1 MTLPLLFGP
10 YGSAAAEHIERFA
23 QANIN
28 ALWFHGF
35 DPAAFEVCQK
45 HGIAA
50 CVEFKTFR
58 ADFAQRPDLVPI
70 GVNGKPIR
78 FGELVQGVCLS
89 KQDFLNE
96 TEAALIAGLKQFEP
110 TGVWLDYLTYAG
122 WFETPAP
129 DLQDSCFCPAC
140 IREFCQA
147 TGIDADTSQAILG
160 HHAAA
165 WARHKCE
172 RVARYA
178 THYAGLVRSLR
189 PGCVTG
195 AYMCPWT
202 PEEFDGALT
211 RIFAQDYALLA
222 PAIDIFTPLIYCT
235 KSGRPHRWGR
245 DFLEASPGF
254 VPAGKPVQLI
264 LDVLEF
270 PGSLLET
277 AQSALPSLGIQ
288 LFGGARIF
296 NDPKHVRL
304 FAQAVE
310 EIREKSAL

>member
-1 MTLPLLFGP
+1 MTTSPTPG
-10 YGSAAAEHIERFA
+10 
-23 QANIN
+23 
-28 ALWFHGF
+28 
-35 DPAAFEVCQK
+35 
-45 HGIAA
+45 
-50 CVEFKTFR
+50 
-58 ADFAQRPDLVPI
+58 
-70 GVNGKPIR
+70 
-78 FGELVQGVCLS
+78 
-89 KQDFLNE
+89 
-96 TEAALIAGLKQFEP
+96 GLKRPRP
-110 TGVWLDYLTYAG
+110 TCKTRAS
-122 WFETPAP
+122 AP
-129 DLQDSCFCPAC
+129 LASA
-140 IREFCQA
+140 EFCQA
-147 TGIDADTSQAILG
+147 TGIDADTSHAILSK
-160 HHAAA
+160 HAAA

-178 THYAGLVRSLR
+178 AHYAGLVRSLR

-270 PGSLLET
+270 PGSLLDT
-277 AQSALPSLGIQ
+277 AQSALPSAGNSTLRRRAHFQRPAAG
-288 LFGGARIF
+288 
-296 NDPKHVRL
+296 
-304 FAQAVE
+304 QAV
-310 EIREKSAL
+310 RPGGGGNSGGN

>member
-10 YGSAAAEHIERFA
+10 YGSAAVEHIDHFA
-23 QANIN
+23 QAKVNT
-28 ALWFHGF
+28 LWFHGF
-35 DPAAFEVCQK
+35 DPAAFEACQK
-45 HGIAA
+45 HGIAT

-70 GVNGKPIR
+70 GVDGKPIR

-89 KQDFLNE
+89 KQDFLDE
-96 TEAALIAGLKQFEP
+96 TEAALIAGLKQFQP
-110 TGVWLDYLTYAG
+110 TGVWFDYLTYAG

-129 DLQDSCFCPAC
+129 DLQNSCFCPDC
-140 IREFCQA
+140 IREFCQS
-147 TGIDADTSQAILG
+147 TGIDADTSQAILSK
-160 HHAAA
+160 HAGA
-165 WARHKCE
+165 WERHKCE

-178 THYAGLVRSLR
+178 AHYAGLVRRLR
-189 PGCVTG
+189 PGCITG

-211 RIFAQDYALLA
+211 RIFAQDYVLLA

-264 LDVLEF
+264 LDVLEY
-270 PGSLLET
+270 PDSLLES
-277 AQSALPSLGIQ
+277 AQSTIPSLGIQ
-288 LFGGARIF
+288 LFGGKRIF
-296 NDPKHVRL
+296 DDPEQVKL
-304 FAQAVE
+304 FAQAAE
-310 EIREKSAL
+310 KIRAVNKS